1 MRVPRQLQ
9 TVAVL
14 AMGALFGYLAASG
27 EPRTAAR
34 ADAARPVSVS
44 NLESLLQAPA
54 TKAACCDSKLDR
66 TSACADSVELADASA
81 AIAAHNL
88 AVAATAQAS
97 GKKPNILIIWGDD
110 IGYWNVSMNNQGMMG
125 YKTPNIDRIAKEG
138 AMFTDWYGQQS
149 CTAGR
154 ACFITGQVGF
164 RTGML
169 KVGLPGAKE
178 GLQARDVTI
187 AQLLKAQGYATAQFG
202 KNHLGDLDEHLP
214 TAHGF
219 DEFFGSLYHLN
230 AEEEFENADYFK
242 DPALIKKFQTRGV
255 IHTWAMPDGTQKIE
269 STGPLGK
276 KRMETIDEE
285 ITKAS
290 LDYLDKAAKSD
301 RPFFLWWNSTRMH
314 IHTHLKQESEGKTGL
329 GIYPDGMVEHD
340 GMVGQLLDK
349 LKALGLEENTIVMYS
364 TDNGAEE
371 FSWPDGGTTPFRGE
385 KATNWEGGYRVPCAI
400 RWPGVIKPGTVSN
413 EIFAHEDML
422 PTLLAAAGAP
432 DVKEQLI
439 QGMKVGDKTFK
450 VHLDGYNITDA
461 LAGNSASPRKE
472 FFYFNDDGSLV
483 GLRFNQ
489 WKIVFAEQR
498 AEGFDVWQEPF
509 VPLRLPKLFNL
520 RSDPF
525 EKADKIGADYER
537 WRIDRVFLLV
547 PAQQYVGQFLATF
560 KEFPP
565 SQKVGSFSLDQVLE
579 TLQKG
584 GGNK

>member
-1 MRVPRQLQ
+1 MKKAKLITLLLLVSCTLYAQQ
-9 TVAVL
+9 KKQ
-14 AMGALFGYLAASG
+14 AAKG
-27 EPRTAAR
+27 
-34 ADAARPVSVS
+34 
-44 NLESLLQAPA
+44 
-54 TKAACCDSKLDR
+54 
-66 TSACADSVELADASA
+66 TSS
-81 AIAAHNL
+81 
-88 AVAATAQAS
+88 
-97 GKKPNILIIWGDD
+97 KPNILVIWGDD
-110 IGYWNVSMNNQGMMG
+110 IGYWNISANNHGMMG

-138 AMFTDWYGQQS
+138 ALFTDWYGQQS

-164 RTGML
+164 RTGLL

-242 DPALIKKFQTRGV
+242 DPAMIQKYKTRGV
-255 IHTWAMPDGTQKIE
+255 IHTWANADGTQKIE

-285 ITKAS
+285 ITKAT

-301 RPFFLWWNSTRMH
+301 KPFFLWWNSTRMH
-314 IHTHLKQESEGKTGL
+314 IHTHLKKESEGKTGL

-340 GMVGQLLDK
+340 AMVGQLLDK
-349 LKALGLEENTIVMYS
+349 LKELGLDQNTIVMYS

-400 RWPGVIKPGTVSN
+400 RWPGVIQPGTISN
-413 EIFAHEDML
+413 EVFAHEDML
-422 PTLLAAAGAP
+422 PTLLAAAGVP
-432 DVKEQLI
+432 DVKEQLLK
-439 QGMKVGDKTFK
+439 GMTIGSNTFK

-461 LAGNSASPRKE
+461 LAGKSPSPRKE

-483 GLRFNQ
+483 GLRYNQ
-489 WKIVFAEQR
+489 WKLVFAEQR
-498 AEGFDVWQEPF
+498 SEGFDVWQNPF

-525 EKADKIGADYER
+525 EKADQIGADYEH
-537 WRIDRVFLLV
+537 WRIDRVYLLV
-547 PAQQYVGQFLATF
+547 PAQQYIGGFLSTF
-560 KEFPP
+560 REFPP
-565 SQKVGSFSLDQVLE
+565 SQKVGSFSLDQVLQ

-584 GGNK
+584 GN